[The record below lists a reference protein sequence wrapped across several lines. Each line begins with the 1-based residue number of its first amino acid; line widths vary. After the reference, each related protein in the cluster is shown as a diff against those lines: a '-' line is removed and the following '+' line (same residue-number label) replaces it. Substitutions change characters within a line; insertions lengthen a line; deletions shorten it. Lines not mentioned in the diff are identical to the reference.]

1 MIDTPLGP
9 RTVFDAHT
17 HFFDASFLR
26 GLGRQVGLEGNAHD
40 AVAARLGWD
49 APPADPADVGRRWV
63 AEMDR
68 HGVDRMVSMHVLPGD
83 VDSAARGI
91 AATNGRLVGYVMVNP
106 LAPAPGG
113 PGGPGGPRPGPAP
126 GGPGGPAPVEQVKR
140 AVLTLGFRGVALFPA
155 MFQFSL
161 RAEPVEEILS
171 FANEHALNVFVH
183 CGVLKVGFRT
193 KLGLPSTFDATFA
206 SPLALQR
213 PAAQYPRV
221 KFIIPHLGSGLL
233 RELLM
238 LADQAPNVYSD
249 TSGVAG
255 WAKYLDGAPPP
266 ARVLRQAVDVMG
278 AGRLLFGT
286 DSTFFPRGWR
296 RDVFDQQM
304 VLFAEAGLNEEQV
317 TRILG
322 GNSSGMV

>member
-1 MIDTPLGP
+1 MDGMIEMPFGP
-9 RTVFDAHT
+9 RLVFDAHT
-17 HFFDASFLR
+17 HFFDATFLA
-26 GLGRQVGLEGNAHD
+26 GLGRQLGLEGDAPE

-49 APPADPADVGRRWV
+49 APAQDPGEHGRRWV

-68 HGVDRMVSMHVLPGD
+68 HGVDRMISLHTLPGE
-83 VDSAARGI
+83 VEAAARGV

-106 LAPAPGG
+106 LAPGA
-113 PGGPGGPRPGPAP
+113 A
-126 GGPGGPAPVEQVKR
+126 EQVKR
-140 AVLTLGFRGVALFPA
+140 AVGELGFRGVALFPA
-155 MFQFSL
+155 MLRFSL
-161 RAEPVEEILS
+161 LADAVYEI
-171 FANEHALNVFVH
+171 FQIANEHALNVFVH

-193 KLGLPSTFDATFA
+193 KLGLPSAFDATFA
-206 SPLALQR
+206 NPLALQR
-213 PAAQYPRV
+213 PAAEFPRI

-238 LADQAPNVYSD
+238 LADQSPNVFSD
-249 TSGVAG
+249 TSGVGG

-266 ARVLRQAVDVMG
+266 ARVLRQAVEVMG
-278 AGRLLFGT
+278 AHRLLFGS

-304 VLFAEAGLNEEQV
+304 KMFAEAGLDDEQV

-322 GNSSGMV
+322 ANLSGMM